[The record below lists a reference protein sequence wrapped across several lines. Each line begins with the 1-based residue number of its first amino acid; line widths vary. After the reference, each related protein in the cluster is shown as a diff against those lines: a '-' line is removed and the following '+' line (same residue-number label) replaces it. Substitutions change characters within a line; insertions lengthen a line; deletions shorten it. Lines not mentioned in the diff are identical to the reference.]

1 MITSTQA
8 QQYLDSALGVSV
20 PVFLLEAAVAR
31 VAAAE
36 QAMVDA
42 GYDSHTQILIQC
54 MAVSL
59 VAAAGDPRRLSSQG
73 APSGASR
80 GFKYKDGDLTALRRS
95 LAALDKAGTV
105 ADIVGPD
112 PAASAFMFVV
122 NG

>member
-20 PVFLLEAAVAR
+20 PVFLLDAAAAR
-31 VAAAE
+31 VATAE

-54 MAVSL
+54 MAVAL

-80 GFKYKDGDLTALRRS
+80 GFKYKDGDLSALRRS
-95 LAALDKAGTV
+95 LAALDTAGTV
-105 ADIVGPD
+105 AGIVGPD
-112 PAASAFMFVV
+112 PAGAAFMFVV

>member
-8 QQYLDSALGVSV
+8 QQYLDSVLGVSV
-20 PVFLLEAAVAR
+20 PAFMLDAAVAR

-36 QAMVDA
+36 QAMADA
-42 GYDSHTQILIQC
+42 GYDSHTQIMIQC
-54 MAVSL
+54 MAVAL
-59 VAAAGDPRRLSSQG
+59 VAAAGDPRRLSSQA

-95 LAALDKAGTV
+95 LTDLDKSGTV
-105 ADIVGPD
+105 AEIVGRD

-122 NG
+122 DG

>member
-20 PVFLLEAAVAR
+20 PAFLLDAAVAR
-31 VAAAE
+31 VATAE

-42 GYDSHTQILIQC
+42 GYDSHTQILLQC
-54 MAVSL
+54 MAVAL

-95 LAALDKAGTV
+95 LAALDTAGTV
-105 ADIVGPD
+105 AAIVGPD
-112 PAASAFMFVV
+112 PAGGAFMFVV

>member
-8 QQYLDSALGVSV
+8 QQYLDATLGVSV
-20 PVFLLEAAVAR
+20 PAFLLDAAVAK

-36 QAMVDA
+36 PAMVLA
-42 GYDSHTQILIQC
+42 GYDEYTRVLIQC
-54 MAVSL
+54 IAVAL

-80 GFKYKDGDLTALRRS
+80 SFKYKDGDLTALRRS
-95 LAALDKAGTV
+95 LAALDTAGTV
-105 ADIVGPD
+105 AGVVGPD

>member
-8 QQYLDSALGVSV
+8 QQYLDSTLGVSV
-20 PVFLLEAAVAR
+20 PAFLLDAAVAK
-31 VAAAE
+31 VATAE
-36 QAMVDA
+36 PKMIEA
-42 GYDSHTQILIQC
+42 GYDEYTRVLIQC
-54 MAVSL
+54 IAVAL

-80 GFKYKDGDLTALRRS
+80 SFKYKDGDLTALRRS
-95 LAALDKAGTV
+95 LAALDTAGTV
-105 ADIVGPD
+105 AEVVGPD

>member
-20 PVFLLEAAVAR
+20 PAFLLEASVAR
-31 VAAAE
+31 VATAA

-54 MAVSL
+54 MTVAL

-95 LAALDKAGTV
+95 LAALDKVGTV
-105 ADIVGPD
+105 ADLVGQD
-112 PAASAFMFVV
+112 PAASVFMFVV

>member
-20 PVFLLEAAVAR
+20 PLFLLEAAVAR
-31 VAAAE
+31 VGTTE

-42 GYDSHTQILIQC
+42 GYDSHTQILVQC
-54 MAVSL
+54 MAVAL

-95 LAALDKAGTV
+95 LSAMDTAGTV
-105 ADIVGPD
+105 AKVVGPD
-112 PAASAFMFVV
+112 PAATAYIYVI
-122 NG
+122 GE

>member
-20 PVFLLEAAVAR
+20 PAFLLDAAVAS
-31 VAAAE
+31 VASAE

-42 GYDSHTQILIQC
+42 GYSSHTQIMIQC
-54 MAVSL
+54 MAVAL
-59 VAAAGDPRRLSSQG
+59 VAAAGDPRRLSSQA

-95 LAALDKAGTV
+95 LAAMDTAGTV
-105 ADIVGPD
+105 SAIVGPD
-112 PAASAFMFVV
+112 PSASAFMFVV

>member
-8 QQYLDSALGVSV
+8 QQYLDSVLGVSV
-20 PVFLLEAAVAR
+20 PVFLLDAAVAR
-31 VAAAE
+31 VATAE

-42 GYDSHTQILIQC
+42 GYDSHTQILVQC
-54 MAVSL
+54 MAVAL

-95 LAALDKAGTV
+95 LAALDTAGTV
-105 ADIVGPD
+105 AAIVGPD
-112 PAASAFMFVV
+112 PAGGACMFVV

>member
-31 VAAAE
+31 VATAE

-54 MAVSL
+54 MAVAL

-80 GFKYKDGDLTALRRS
+80 GFKYKDGDL
-95 LAALDKAGTV
+95 
-105 ADIVGPD
+105 
-112 PAASAFMFVV
+112 
-122 NG
+122 